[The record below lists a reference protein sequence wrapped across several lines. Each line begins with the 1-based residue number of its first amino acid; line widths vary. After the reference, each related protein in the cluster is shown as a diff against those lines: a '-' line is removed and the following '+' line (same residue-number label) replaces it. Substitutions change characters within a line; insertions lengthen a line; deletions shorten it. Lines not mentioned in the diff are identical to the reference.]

1 MKNIS
6 HLVLSDYQR
15 AILNEMGI
23 TSWQLVNE
31 QQTQE
36 KVDNKPH
43 KILVTVSEVTTTENA
58 LAKLKQLKTQTQTQ
72 TQKPEITDS
81 ILVTLSTKDVQLQV
95 FTDVLIALRLETK
108 SQKHISTEQLSCY
121 SDYPLSWAQGEKVSF
136 DDKKLTTPA
145 LSDLHHPDT
154 KKLLWQ
160 RLHSASSLLKN

>member
-1 MKNIS
+1 MENNS

-36 KVDNKPH
+36 KVENKAH
-43 KILVTVSEVTTTENA
+43 KVLVTVSEVTSTENA
-58 LAKLKQLKTQTQTQ
+58 LAKLKQLKTQ

-95 FTDVLIALRLETK
+95 FTDVLIALGLETK
-108 SQKHISTEQLSCY
+108 PQKYISTEQLSCY

-136 DDKKLTTPA
+136 DDRKLTTPA
-145 LSDLHHPDT
+145 LSDLHDPDT

-160 RLHSASSLLKN
+160 QLHSASSLLKN